1 MRRSAVFMTV
11 LLSLFI
17 FQSIWNVAAAY
28 CTHENPTEQI
38 ISDSHFGH
46 HFSESSTKNSSDA
59 EVVLTVSDTSKS
71 INVTDHHDHLPTC
84 TNVVFLAS
92 EQQLNEPIF
101 RAHELKQKYYW
112 ANFYQSPYL
121 SEFNPPPESTPLLV
135 G

>member
-28 CTHENPTEQI
+28 CTHENSTEQI

-59 EVVLTVSDTSKS
+59 EVVLKVSDTSKS

-84 TNVVFLAS
+84 TNVVVLAS

-112 ANFYQSPYL
+112 VDFYQSPYL